1 MTAKCNLIID
11 SCCDLPLDMVQRE
24 GVYLVE
30 FPFLFDTEQHL
41 DDFGASM
48 PAKEFYDRMRK
59 GNFPTTSQIP
69 IPAYTEVFERAA
81 QSGIPTVY
89 LSFSSALSGS
99 YNVSLLVRDQLQEK
113 YPDMQLH
120 IVDTK
125 LASVAEGA
133 LVYEALR
140 QRDAGLT
147 AEELVEWAEEAR
159 YFLNMMF
166 MVDDLESL
174 RRGGRIPDGVAAA
187 GAKLDV
193 KPMLTIDLEGKLTL
207 KGVARGRKKGIRQL
221 AQFYLDKVSQDGPS
235 GAIVT
240 GNADCP
246 KDLERMHELI
256 AKEQEDAMFLDLHVG
271 PVIGTHVGPDMIAIV
286 FWGQDRR
293 EDLSVADRIAR
304 KIKGGA

>member
-11 SCCDLPLDMVQRE
+11 SCCDLPLEMVQRE

-59 GNFPTTSQIP
+59 GNFPTTSQIS
-69 IPAYTEVFERAA
+69 IPAYTEVFECAA

-113 YPDMQLH
+113 YPEMQLH

-246 KDLERMHELI
+246 KDLERH
-256 AKEQEDAMFLDLHVG
+256 A
-271 PVIGTHVGPDMIAIV
+271 
-286 FWGQDRR
+286 
-293 EDLSVADRIAR
+293 
-304 KIKGGA
+304 

>member
-11 SCCDLPLDMVQRE
+11 SCCDLPLEMVQRE

-41 DDFGASM
+41 DDFGVSM

-59 GNFPTTSQIP
+59 GNFPTTSQIS

-113 YPDMQLH
+113 YPEMQLH

-147 AEELVEWAEEAR
+147 AEE
-159 YFLNMMF
+159 
-166 MVDDLESL
+166 
-174 RRGGRIPDGVAAA
+174 
-187 GAKLDV
+187 
-193 KPMLTIDLEGKLTL
+193 LTL

-256 AKEQEDAMFLDLHVG
+256 AKEQEDAMFLDLHIG

>member
-11 SCCDLPLDMVQRE
+11 SCCDLPLEMVQRE

-41 DDFGASM
+41 DDFGVSM

-59 GNFPTTSQIP
+59 GNFPTTSQIS

-113 YPDMQLH
+113 YPEMQLH

-174 RRGGRIPDGVAAA
+174 HSRWRCCGRCETRCETYAHHRFGRQAH
-187 GAKLDV
+187 
-193 KPMLTIDLEGKLTL
+193 LEGRGPRPQ
-207 KGVARGRKKGIRQL
+207 KGHSPARS
-221 AQFYLDKVSQDGPS
+221 V
-235 GAIVT
+235 
-240 GNADCP
+240 
-246 KDLERMHELI
+246 
-256 AKEQEDAMFLDLHVG
+256 
-271 PVIGTHVGPDMIAIV
+271 
-286 FWGQDRR
+286 
-293 EDLSVADRIAR
+293 LSR
-304 KIKGGA
+304 

>member
-11 SCCDLPLDMVQRE
+11 SCCDLPLEMVQRE

-41 DDFGASM
+41 DDFGVSM

-59 GNFPTTSQIP
+59 GNFPTTSQIS

-140 QRDAGLT
+140 QRDAGLA

-166 MVDDLESL
+166 MIDDLESL

-256 AKEQEDAMFLDLHVG
+256 AKEQEDAMFLDLHIG
-271 PVIGTHVGPDMIAIV
+271 PVIGTHVGPGMIAIV

>member
-11 SCCDLPLDMVQRE
+11 SCCDLPLEMVQRE

-41 DDFGASM
+41 DDFGVSM

-59 GNFPTTSQIP
+59 GNFPTTSQIS

-147 AEELVEWAEEAR
+147 AEELVEWA
-159 YFLNMMF
+159 
-166 MVDDLESL
+166 
-174 RRGGRIPDGVAAA
+174 
-187 GAKLDV
+187 KLDV

-256 AKEQEDAMFLDLHVG
+256 AKEQEDAMFLDLHIG

>member
-1 MTAKCNLIID
+1 M
-11 SCCDLPLDMVQRE
+11 
-24 GVYLVE
+24 
-30 FPFLFDTEQHL
+30 
-41 DDFGASM
+41 
-48 PAKEFYDRMRK
+48 
-59 GNFPTTSQIP
+59 
-69 IPAYTEVFERAA
+69 FERAA

-113 YPDMQLH
+113 YPEMQLH

-140 QRDAGLT
+140 QRDASLT

-207 KGVARGRKKGIRQL
+207 KGVARGH
-221 AQFYLDKVSQDGPS
+221 A
-235 GAIVT
+235 
-240 GNADCP
+240 
-246 KDLERMHELI
+246 
-256 AKEQEDAMFLDLHVG
+256 
-271 PVIGTHVGPDMIAIV
+271 
-286 FWGQDRR
+286 
-293 EDLSVADRIAR
+293 
-304 KIKGGA
+304 

>member
-11 SCCDLPLDMVQRE
+11 SCCDLPLEMVQRE

-41 DDFGASM
+41 DDFGVSM

-59 GNFPTTSQIP
+59 GNFPTTSQIS
-69 IPAYTEVFERAA
+69 IPAYIEVFERAA

-113 YPDMQLH
+113 YPEMQLH

-140 QRDAGLT
+140 PR
-147 AEELVEWAEEAR
+147 
-159 YFLNMMF
+159 
-166 MVDDLESL
+166 
-174 RRGGRIPDGVAAA
+174 P
-187 GAKLDV
+187 
-193 KPMLTIDLEGKLTL
+193 TL
-207 KGVARGRKKGIRQL
+207 
-221 AQFYLDKVSQDGPS
+221 
-235 GAIVT
+235 
-240 GNADCP
+240 
-246 KDLERMHELI
+246 
-256 AKEQEDAMFLDLHVG
+256 
-271 PVIGTHVGPDMIAIV
+271 
-286 FWGQDRR
+286 
-293 EDLSVADRIAR
+293 
-304 KIKGGA
+304 